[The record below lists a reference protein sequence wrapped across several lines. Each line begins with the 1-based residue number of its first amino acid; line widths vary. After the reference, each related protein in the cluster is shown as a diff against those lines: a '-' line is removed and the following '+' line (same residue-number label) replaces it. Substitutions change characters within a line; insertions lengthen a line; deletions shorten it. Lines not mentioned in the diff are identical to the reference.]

1 MRVRKK
7 KWAATAINEVSQCL
21 LREEAKKYCGKWRKF
36 LQGTNE
42 QELYLEIGSGKGK
55 FISEL
60 ALKHPQALLIGI
72 DSEINALCFAA
83 KKVEADN
90 LPVRLIYGTAE
101 NLHELFAQAELSRIY
116 LNFSTPWPKTAHHKR
131 RLTYPTFLQEYAEAL
146 APNGQ
151 IILKT
156 DNYDFFQASQAY
168 LRYMGFR
175 LELVKENISPAEDV
189 TGVMTEYEA
198 RFREQ
203 GLPIYQLV
211 AINVSADERAKLQ
224 AKYQATDSPLLKNA
238 EWQADFAYYK
248 KLLERKNNKM
258 VGYN

>member
-21 LREEAKKYCGKWRKF
+21 LREEAKKYCGKWRNF
-36 LQGTNE
+36 LHGTSE

-55 FISEL
+55 FITEL
-60 ALKHPQALLIGI
+60 ASKHSQALLIGI

-101 NLHELFAQAELSRIY
+101 NLHELFAKAEVSRIY

-146 APNGQ
+146 AINGQ

-168 LRYMGFR
+168 LQYMGFK
-175 LELVKENISPAEDV
+175 LDTVKENITVAEDI
-189 TGVMTEYEA
+189 TGVMTEYES

-211 AINVSADERAKLQ
+211 AVNVSPDERAIRQ
-224 AKYQATDSPLLKNA
+224 AKYQAADSPLLENA
-238 EWQADFAYYK
+238 DWQSDFDYYQ
-248 KLLERKNNKM
+248 KLLARKTKETK
-258 VGYN
+258 